1 MAERTNTNE
10 KLLNIT
16 TNVTVKISNSKKNYF
31 DNLAKQLCSK
41 TDSENSVRL
50 VGVKKDNKL
59 NFEKHFKAL
68 AMSESWPTIKCPVA
82 QT

>member
-41 TDSENSVRL
+41 TDSENL
-50 VGVKKDNKL
+50 LDI
-59 NFEKHFKAL
+59 
-68 AMSESWPTIKCPVA
+68 IKPF
-82 QT
+82 TS

>member
-31 DNLAKQLCSK
+31 DNLAKQLCSR
-41 TDSENSVRL
+41 TDSENL
-50 VGVKKDNKL
+50 LDI
-59 NFEKHFKAL
+59 
-68 AMSESWPTIKCPVA
+68 IKPF
-82 QT
+82 TS